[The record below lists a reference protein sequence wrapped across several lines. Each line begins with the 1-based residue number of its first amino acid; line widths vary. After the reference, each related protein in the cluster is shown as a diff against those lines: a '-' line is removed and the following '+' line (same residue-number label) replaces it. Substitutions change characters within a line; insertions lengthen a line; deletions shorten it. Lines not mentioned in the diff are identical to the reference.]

1 MPDRSIMTDVAEIAE
16 ASGNEGVQGHTQR
29 PTSSLDAV
37 RRARQRARRVE
48 AVSLRLAGIS
58 TEAIAERMGISRNG
72 VQQLVEK
79 TLATAENLAAEEM
92 RTLENIRLDRAQS
105 AIWAKVLAGDTQA
118 ITAFLQISA
127 RRSKMNGL
135 DAPTSIVISPNVR
148 MEMER
153 ALAELQ
159 SMMETVEGEVV
170 GPVTDELSD

>member
-1 MPDRSIMTDVAEIAE
+1 MTDRSIMTDVAEIAE
-16 ASGNEGVQGHTQR
+16 AAGNESARGHTQR
-29 PTSSLDAV
+29 PTSTLDDV
-37 RRARQRARRVE
+37 RRKRQRARRIE
-48 AVSLRLAGIS
+48 AVTLKLAGIS
-58 TEAIAERMGISRNG
+58 TEAIAERMGISRSG
-72 VQQLVEK
+72 VHHLIES

-92 RTLENIRLDRAQS
+92 RTLENVRLDRAQS

-118 ITAFLQISA
+118 IMTFLHISA

-159 SMMETVEGEVV
+159 QMMETVEGEVV
-170 GPVTDELSD
+170 GPVTDERPD